1 MSVGP
6 SVHNLFLDNSSY
18 SFHRIA
24 LKLGGQLDH
33 EVVQLILFQGY
44 STPNFDRLITFCKDF
59 ADLDF
64 VSG

>member
-6 SVHNLFLDNSSY
+6 SVRTLFLDNSSY
-18 SFHRIA
+18 SFHRVA

-33 EVVQLILFQGY
+33 EVVQGILFQGY
-44 STPNFDRLITFCKDF
+44 STPNFDRLITLCKDF